1 MKDIIHDPKLSI
13 QEILDKYTKPY
24 RHPDRVWIANIFDL
38 FNPIEILDMGNSIK
52 ISTGINII
60 LDADNILE
68 LAKKISE
75 LEERIVDLE
84 KLNRKW

>member
-1 MKDIIHDPKLSI
+1 MKDNIHDPKPSI

-24 RHPDRVWIANIFDL
+24 RPPDRVWIANIFDL

-84 KLNRKW
+84 KLNRK

>member
-1 MKDIIHDPKLSI
+1 
-13 QEILDKYTKPY
+13 
-24 RHPDRVWIANIFDL
+24 
-38 FNPIEILDMGNSIK
+38 
-52 ISTGINII
+52 

>member
-24 RHPDRVWIANIFDL
+24 RNPDRVWIANIFDL
-38 FNPIEILDMGNSIK
+38 FNPIEIIDMGNSIK

-84 KLNRKW
+84 KLNRK

>member
-1 MKDIIHDPKLSI
+1 MKDILHDPKLSI

-24 RHPDRVWIANIFDL
+24 RNPDRVWIANIFDL

-84 KLNRKW
+84 KLNRK

>member
-1 MKDIIHDPKLSI
+1 
-13 QEILDKYTKPY
+13 
-24 RHPDRVWIANIFDL
+24 
-38 FNPIEILDMGNSIK
+38 MGNSIK

-84 KLNRKW
+84 KLNRK

>member
-13 QEILDKYTKPY
+13 QEILDKYTKSY

-84 KLNRKW
+84 KLNRK

>member
-1 MKDIIHDPKLSI
+1 MKDILHDPKLSI

-24 RHPDRVWIANIFDL
+24 RHPDHVWIANIFDL
-38 FNPIEILDMGNSIK
+38 FNPIEIIDMGNSIK

-84 KLNRKW
+84 KLNRK